1 MLNFNII
8 NIDKPISYV
17 IMARTPLYM
26 KFDTRYCYAY
36 VNSLCWG
43 VDGCVC
49 IYVCMIQAG
58 GGICKA
64 PNSCA
69 TSTTYSNISMGL
81 PARSSK
87 VVLSSNQGY

>member
-58 GGICKA
+58 GVFA
-64 PNSCA
+64 RHLTAVP
-69 TSTTYSNISMGL
+69 L
-81 PARSSK
+81 PLRTVTLVWDYPLGVQRS
-87 VVLSSNQGY
+87 Y